1 MNDSRRIKRI
11 IRHHKRRQDSAA
23 SLNMVSLMDIFTI
36 LVFFLLV
43 TSSDSEVLP
52 TPKAVN
58 LPESSAE
65 KFPRE
70 TLVIMVNDTDIR
82 INDKRIARVNQVM
95 VDKKTTIPA
104 LQQALNDYRKG
115 VASRNIK
122 INRQA
127 VTIMGDKDIPYKLL
141 KKIMLTCAGS
151 KFTNISLAVVKKSA
165 EGA

>member
-1 MNDSRRIKRI
+1 MKESRRIKRI
-11 IRHHKRRQDSAA
+11 IRHHKRGENNSA

-65 KFPRE
+65 KFPKE
-70 TLVIMVNDTDIR
+70 TLVIMVNDRDIR
-82 INDKRIARVNQVM
+82 INDKRIAPVAQVM
-95 VDKKTTIPA
+95 ANKKTTIPA
-104 LQQALNDYRKG
+104 LQQALTDYRKG
-115 VASRNIK
+115 APSRNIK
-122 INRQA
+122 VNRQA

-141 KKIMLTCAGS
+141 KKIMLTCASS
-151 KFTNISLAVVKKSA
+151 KFTNISLAVIQKSA
-165 EGA
+165 EGS

>member
-11 IRHHKRRQDSAA
+11 IRHHKRGQNSSA

-43 TSSDSEVLP
+43 TSSDSQILP
-52 TPKAVN
+52 TPKAVS

-65 KFPRE
+65 KFPKK

-82 INDKRIARVNQVM
+82 INDKRIATVSQVM
-95 VDKKTTIPA
+95 ADKKATIPA
-104 LQQALNDYRKG
+104 LQQALSDYLQGR
-115 VASRNIK
+115 ASRNIK

-127 VTIMGDKDIPYKLL
+127 VTIMGDRRIPYKLL

-151 KFTNISLAVVKKSA
+151 KFTNISLAVRKKSA
-165 EGA
+165 GGA

>member
-1 MNDSRRIKRI
+1 MKESRRIKRI
-11 IRHHKRRQDSAA
+11 IRHHKRGENNSA

-65 KFPRE
+65 KFPKE
-70 TLVIMVNDTDIR
+70 TLVIMVNDRDIR
-82 INDKRIARVNQVM
+82 INDKRIAPVAQVM
-95 VDKKTTIPA
+95 ANEKATIPA
-104 LQQALNDYRKG
+104 LQQALTDYRKG
-115 VASRNIK
+115 APSRNIK
-122 INRQA
+122 VNRQA

-141 KKIMLTCAGS
+141 KKIMLTCASS
-151 KFTNISLAVVKKSA
+151 KFTNISLAVIQKSA
-165 EGA
+165 EGS